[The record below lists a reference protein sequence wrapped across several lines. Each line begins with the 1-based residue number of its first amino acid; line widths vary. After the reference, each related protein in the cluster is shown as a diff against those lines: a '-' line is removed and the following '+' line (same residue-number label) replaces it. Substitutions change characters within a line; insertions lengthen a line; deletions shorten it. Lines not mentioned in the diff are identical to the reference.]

1 MPIGKGEIMPIVQ
14 IKGKS
19 KHYSYT
25 PKGEKAAMLASKT
38 PGAKLIVDK
47 NVDPRK
53 VNRRKVTSATM
64 KSSKV
69 SRFGISNL
77 KRNY

>member
-1 MPIGKGEIMPIVQ
+1 MPIVQ
-14 IKGKS
+14 IKGKN

-25 PKGEKAAMLASKT
+25 PSGEKAALLASKT

-53 VNRRKVTSATM
+53 VNRRKVGSAAM
-64 KSSKV
+64 KSSKGG
-69 SRFGISNL
+69 RFGISNL